1 MLTLNQAI
9 ITLSNV
15 SDPLHNK
22 LMGLI
27 KDKAKQILATKESP
41 EARTMIELHNL
52 LFNMGTLSEK
62 QYRWMAGFAVNNKLE
77 L

>member
-15 SDPLHNK
+15 SDPCHNK

-41 EARTMIELHNL
+41 EARTILELHNL

-62 QYRWMAGFAVNNKLE
+62 QFRWMAGFAVNNKLE